1 MILFLEKILQ
11 QEQEEKINFKYFIKT
26 IQNYA

>member
-11 QEQEEKINFKYFIKT
+11 QEQEEEINFEYLIKT